1 MRRNHLKDQAP
12 LTVLTWYLTIALH
25 IVCAS
30 GILLLVK
37 GVVSA
42 LLW

>member
-1 MRRNHLKDQAP
+1 MKKNHLKQQDP
-12 LTVLTWYLTIALH
+12 IKVLTWYLTIALH

-30 GILLLVK
+30 GVLLLVK